1 MGDAPPPSGRGR
13 GRGRGARANLRRR
26 EASSSSDGEGGA
38 AVAAKKPR
46 APPPSGALAFGGRA
60 GASRDA
66 IAPVRYASD
75 RARQSG
81 VDDLATATL
90 ETETAPDRD
99 ARAVRE
105 ANLEAS
111 AAARAGGGDGA
122 ATYKGARGYTDHAA
136 AFRREPENAK
146 ATTAAG
152 PLRAST
158 SARVTVRVDYAPDV
172 CKDYRETGYC
182 GFGDSCKFMHDRGD
196 LAAGWKV
203 DAEWEAGAAARDKAA
218 AEREAE
224 WLAKVDPEAAA
235 AAAAAPADDGLPFA
249 CLLCKEPWGP
259 TSDPVVTR
267 CGHYFCEQCAL
278 RRHANPAHGGA
289 CGACGVATGGT
300 FNVATAIMRKME
312 KVEREKK
319 RGGGG

>member
-1 MGDAPPPSGRGR
+1 MGDVPAPGRGGR

-26 EASSSSDGEGGA
+26 EASSDDEGAAGT

-46 APPPSGALAFGGRA
+46 PPPSGALAFGGRP
-60 GASRDA
+60 GGGRDV

-75 RARQSG
+75 RTRQSG

-105 ANLEAS
+105 ANLEAT
-111 AAARAGGGDGA
+111 AAARAGGEGGP
-122 ATYKGARGYTDHAA
+122 ATYRGARHYADHAA
-136 AFRREPENAK
+136 GFRREPENAR

-158 SARVTVRVDYAPDV
+158 SARVTVRVDYAPDS

-182 GFGDSCKFMHDRGD
+182 GYGDACKFMHDRGD
-196 LAAGWKV
+196 LAQGWKV
-203 DAEWEAGAAARDKAA
+203 DAEWEAGAAAREKAEK
-218 AEREAE
+218 EREAA

-235 AAAAAPADDGLPFA
+235 AAAAAKEAEDDGLPFA
-249 CLLCKEPWGP
+249 CLLCREPWGP
-259 TSDPVVTR
+259 GSDPVVTR
-267 CGHYFCEQCAL
+267 CGHFFCEQCAL
-278 RRHANPAHGGA
+278 RRHANPAHRGA
-289 CGACGVATGGT
+289 CGACGAATGGT
-300 FNVATAIMRKME
+300 FNVATAIVRKME
-312 KVEREKK
+312 KVERGKGGA
-319 RGGGG
+319 RG